1 MIRNILNRVYFEN
14 TVLDYF
20 IALGIFI
27 IALIAVK
34 IFSIIILK
42 RLKIWSERTETNF
55 DDFVISQVEKS
66 AIPILYI
73 ASIFPAKNYLTVKPS
88 VDLIL
93 NGILITIITFYAIR
107 TLIAFL
113 NYSIQVY
120 STRRDPAGVA
130 SMKGISTFIS
140 IFVWGLGLVFLLDNL
155 GFEVSAVIAG
165 LGIGGIAI
173 ALAAQAVLGDLFSYF
188 VIFFDKPFQIGD
200 FIIVDNK
207 MGTIEKIGIKTTRVR
222 SLSGEEIIF
231 PNNDLTGS
239 RVHNYK
245 KMEKRRIEYKFGV
258 AYQTEYA
265 KVKEIPDIV
274 KAIIT
279 SMSDVVLDRVHLKE
293 FGAYSLNY
301 EVIFIMQTADY
312 NKYMDTQQEINFR
325 LHQEFEK
332 RGIQFAYPT
341 QTLYVHN
348 ENPNQN
354 GDGQEQQENKNIVEK
369 K

>member
-1 MIRNILNRVYFEN
+1 MIDSILHRVYFEN
-14 TVLDYF
+14 SVLDYL
-20 IALGIFI
+20 IALGIFF

-34 IFSIIILK
+34 IFAIIILK
-42 RLKIWSERTETNF
+42 RLKIWSEKTKTNF
-55 DDFVISQVEKS
+55 DDFVIEQVEKS
-66 AIPILYI
+66 AVPALYV
-73 ASIFPAKNYLTVKPS
+73 ASIFPAKNYLIVKPS

-93 NGILITIITFYAIR
+93 NGILLTIITFYAIR
-107 TLIAFL
+107 ALIAFL

-120 STRRDPAGVA
+120 STRRDPQSVS

-140 IFVWGLGLVFLLDNL
+140 IFVWGLGLVFLLGNL
-155 GFEVSAVIAG
+155 GYDVSAIIAG

-207 MGTIEKIGIKTTRVR
+207 SGTIEKIGIKTTRVR

-231 PNNDLTGS
+231 PNKNLTDS

-245 KMEKRRIEYKFGV
+245 RMEKRRIEYKFGV
-258 AYQTEYA
+258 AYQTEFA
-265 KVKEIPDIV
+265 KVKEIPEIV
-274 KAIIT
+274 KSIIT
-279 SMSDVVLDRVHLKE
+279 GMPDVVLDRVHFKE

-312 NKYMDTQQEINFR
+312 NIYMDRQQEINLR

-332 RGIQFAYPT
+332 RGIQFAFPT
-341 QTLYVHN
+341 QTLYLYN
-348 ENPNQN
+348 ENN
-354 GDGQEQQENKNIVEK
+354 GNGGEEQGNKTINEK